1 MLVVVPIIACLTKIN
16 KIQTEVMT
24 GQLKLQRHAAEAIFK
39 QFEDAEY
46 EEATCAVAALKK

>member
-1 MLVVVPIIACLTKIN
+1 
-16 KIQTEVMT
+16 MT

-46 EEATCAVAALKK
+46 EEATCAVAA